1 MKGKLIREKLDQ
13 NINISGLKMKKI
25 RYPTENE
32 KEGMTKLENLVR
44 HYPFHFLKVYNEFK
58 QDREFPMY
66 QIIISCKMKGFSI
79 PSSNYYMRDMMRYR
93 GLNTDDI
100 NQFENLIIN
109 HLKSLIDGI
118 GYTETKEYLEMN
130 NSFKELNV
138 WIEEM
143 HKRLSY
149 FDNDGGWKKV
159 GVDDYRRI
167 EEILKREHRYMG
179 TENDASVK
187 FKQIFGFRDLYIREE
202 TYQNLTTSEE
212 FDEIISDILELLGKG
227 SYKCNG
233 GKVRLTGSS
242 VEDIEESRIYSSLQ
256 KYPRVLKNMDHA
268 LEHKIKKKWNDVVL
282 YCCKAIEYFY
292 KIMLGNKKKYAKL
305 TLGSLMEEIRR
316 RRKKLLKIDDTVWL
330 GVDKLLQ
337 SCVNLVGTIRNSRD
351 SGHGNDRDVEKW
363 EGQLVYSYTILL
375 LRTLLQI
382 IK

>member
-1 MKGKLIREKLDQ
+1 
-13 NINISGLKMKKI
+13 MKKI

-32 KEGMTKLENLVR
+32 KEGITKLENLIKN
-44 HYPFHFLKVYNEFK
+44 YPFHFLKVYNEFK
-58 QDREFPMY
+58 QDQEFPML

-79 PSSNYYMRDMMRYR
+79 PSSNNYMRNIMRYR

-100 NQFENLIIN
+100 NRFENLVIN
-109 HLKSLIDGI
+109 HLNSLIEEI

-143 HKRLSY
+143 YKRLSY
-149 FDNDGGWKKV
+149 FDNDGGWNKV
-159 GVDDYRRI
+159 GVDDYQRI
-167 EEILKREHRYMG
+167 EEILKREKIYRG
-179 TENDASVK
+179 TENDVKVK
-187 FKQIFGFRDLYIREE
+187 FKQIFGFQDLVIREE
-202 TYQNLTTSEE
+202 TYKNLTTSEE
-212 FDEIISDILELLGKG
+212 FDEIISNILMLLGKG

-233 GKVRLTGSS
+233 GKVRLIGSS
-242 VEDIEESRIYSSLQ
+242 VEDIEESCIYSSLQ
-256 KYPRVLKNMDHA
+256 KYPRVLKNMDQA
-268 LEHKIKKKWNDVVL
+268 LEHKIKKKWNEVAL

-292 KIMLGNKKKYAKL
+292 KIILGNKKKYEKL
-305 TLGSLMEEIRR
+305 TLRSLTEAIRR
-316 RRKKLLKIDDTVWL
+316 NQNKLLKIDDTVWL

-363 EGQLVYSYTILL
+363 ESQMVYNYTIVL
-375 LRTLLQI
+375 LRTLIQI